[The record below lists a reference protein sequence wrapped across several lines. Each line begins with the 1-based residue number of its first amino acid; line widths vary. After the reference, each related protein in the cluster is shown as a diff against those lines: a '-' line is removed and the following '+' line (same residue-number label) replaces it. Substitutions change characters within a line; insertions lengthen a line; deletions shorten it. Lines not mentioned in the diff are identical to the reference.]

1 MIEKNIMKEIWEWIY
16 CIIIAIV
23 IAILV
28 KYFLCTPTVVQ
39 MDSMYPTLKQGDRL
53 LLNRTVRTFKKEYK
67 RGDII
72 TFEAPTKEKYYD
84 NEEVDINNPIAK
96 YDDKTGNNLWK
107 KFTYDVLEIGKR
119 NYIKRV
125 IGLPGEH
132 VQIIDGY
139 VYING
144 EIYNE
149 DYLDDS
155 VLTTITGKFYD
166 IIVPENSLFVMGDH
180 RSVSLDSRSFGCIP
194 YSKIESRVAFR
205 FWPINKFGKV
215 K

>member
-166 IIVPENSLFVMGDH
+166 IVVPENSLFVMGDH

-194 YSKIESRVAFR
+194 YSKIESRVVFR

>member
-1 MIEKNIMKEIWEWIY
+1 MIEKNWIKEIWEWIY
-16 CIIIAIV
+16 CILIAIA
-23 IAILV
+23 IAIFV

-53 LLNRTVRTFKKEYK
+53 LLNRTVKTFKIQLK

-72 TFEAPTKEKYYD
+72 TFEAPTKEKYSDMENVNLNNPVAQYD
-84 NEEVDINNPIAK
+84 NN
-96 YDDKTGNNLWK
+96 KTSLIK
-107 KFTYDVLEIGKR
+107 KFNYNVLEIGKK

-132 VQIIDGY
+132 VQIIEGK
-139 VYING
+139 VYI
-144 EIYNE
+144 
-149 DYLDDS
+149 
-155 VLTTITGKFYD
+155 KFYD
-166 IIVPENSLFVMGDH
+166 IVVPENSLFVMGDH

-205 FWPINKFGKV
+205 FWPLNKFGKV
-215 K
+215 E

>member
-1 MIEKNIMKEIWEWIY
+1 MSKKEILKEIWEWIY
-16 CIIIAIV
+16 CILIAIV
-23 IAILV
+23 IAVLV

-53 LLNRTVRTFKKEYK
+53 LLNRTVVTFKQELK
-67 RGDII
+67 RGQII
-72 TFEAPTKEKYYD
+72 TFEAPTKEKYSSID
-84 NEEVDINNPIAK
+84 EIDINNPVAQ
-96 YDDKTGNNLWK
+96 YNNNANSIWK
-107 KFTYDVLEIGKR
+107 KFAYNVLEIGKR

-132 VQIIDGY
+132 VQIMDGK

-144 EIYNE
+144 EVLE
-149 DYLDDS
+149 ESYLDES
-155 VLTTITGKFYD
+155 VTTEATGVFYD
-166 IIVPENSLFVMGDH
+166 IVVPENSLFVMGDH
-180 RSVSLDSRSFGCIP
+180 RSVSLDSRSFGCVP
-194 YSKIESRVAFR
+194 YSKVESRVAFR

>member
-1 MIEKNIMKEIWEWIY
+1 MSKKEILKEIWEWIY
-16 CIIIAIV
+16 CILIAIV
-23 IAILV
+23 IAVLV

-53 LLNRTVRTFKKEYK
+53 LLNRTVVTFKQELK
-67 RGDII
+67 RGQII
-72 TFEAPTKEKYYD
+72 TFEAPTKEKYSSID
-84 NEEVDINNPIAK
+84 EIDINNPVAQ
-96 YDDKTGNNLWK
+96 YNNNANSLWK
-107 KFTYDVLEIGKR
+107 KFAYNVLEIGKR

-132 VQIIDGY
+132 VQIMDGK

-144 EIYNE
+144 KVLEE
-149 DYLDDS
+149 SYLDES
-155 VLTTITGKFYD
+155 VTTEATGVFYD
-166 IIVPENSLFVMGDH
+166 IVVPENSLFVMGDH
-180 RSVSLDSRSFGCIP
+180 RSVSLDSRSFGCVP
-194 YSKIESRVAFR
+194 YSKVESRVAFR

>member
-1 MIEKNIMKEIWEWIY
+1 MIEKNWIKEIWEWIY
-16 CIIIAIV
+16 CILIAIA
-23 IAILV
+23 IAIFV

-53 LLNRTVRTFKKEYK
+53 LLNRTVKTFKIQLK

-72 TFEAPTKEKYYD
+72 TFEAPTKEKYSDMENVNLNNPVAQYD
-84 NEEVDINNPIAK
+84 NNKKSLI
-96 YDDKTGNNLWK
+96 K
-107 KFTYDVLEIGKR
+107 KFNYNVLEIGKK

-132 VQIIDGY
+132 VQIIEGK

-144 EIYNE
+144 ELLKEN
-149 DYLDDS
+149 YLDES
-155 VLTTITGKFYD
+155 VTTEAMGKFYD
-166 IIVPENSLFVMGDH
+166 IVVPENSLFVMGDH

-205 FWPINKFGKV
+205 FWPLNKFGKV
-215 K
+215 E

>member
-1 MIEKNIMKEIWEWIY
+1 MSKKEVLKEIWEWIY
-16 CIIIAIV
+16 CVLIAIV
-23 IAILV
+23 IAVLV

-53 LLNRTVRTFKKEYK
+53 LLNRAVVTFKQELK
-67 RGDII
+67 RGQII
-72 TFEAPTKEKYYD
+72 TFEAPTKEKYSSMD
-84 NEEVDINNPIAK
+84 EIDINNPIAQ
-96 YDDKTGNNLWK
+96 YDNNTNSLWK
-107 KFTYDVLEIGKR
+107 KFTYNVLEIGKR

-132 VQIIDGY
+132 IQIMDGK

-144 EIYNE
+144 EVLE
-149 DYLDDS
+149 ESYLDES
-155 VLTTITGKFYD
+155 VTTEATGLFYD
-166 IIVPENSLFVMGDH
+166 IVVPENSLFVMGDH
-180 RSVSLDSRSFGCIP
+180 RSVSLDSRSFGCVP

-205 FWPINKFGKV
+205 FWPLNKFGKV

>member
-1 MIEKNIMKEIWEWIY
+1 MSKKEILKEIWEWIY
-16 CIIIAIV
+16 CILIAIV
-23 IAILV
+23 IAVLV

-53 LLNRTVRTFKKEYK
+53 LLNRTVVTFKQELK
-67 RGDII
+67 RGQII
-72 TFEAPTKEKYYD
+72 TFEAPTKEKYSSID
-84 NEEVDINNPIAK
+84 EIDINNPVAQ
-96 YDDKTGNNLWK
+96 YNYNANSPWK
-107 KFTYDVLEIGKR
+107 KFAYNVLEIGKK

-132 VQIIDGY
+132 VQIMDGK

-144 EIYNE
+144 KVLEE
-149 DYLDDS
+149 SYLDES
-155 VLTTITGKFYD
+155 VTTEATGVFYD
-166 IIVPENSLFVMGDH
+166 IVVPENSLFVMGDH
-180 RSVSLDSRSFGCIP
+180 RSVSLDSRSFGCVP
-194 YSKIESRVAFR
+194 YSKVESRVAFR